1 METTDSQQSPYIEIE
16 DSNDSFETWI
26 NKDFV
31 PKTLRTQLSQA
42 NALIIPEE
50 QVRNISGPVF
60 PTGTELLWR
69 RFEKNDAQDLKLE
82 ICIGDDYEE
91 YAFHGVDLI
100 LIAGFVVQN
109 IVAPVVAMMVYDH
122 IKGRVKKD
130 EDANAEVRFEMTIV
144 LPDKTSKKIKYK
156 GPASKF
162 DKLIETVK
170 QVSSKENQ
178 QEKIQISTLDKK

>member
-1 METTDSQQSPYIEIE
+1 MTEGQQDIYIEFE
-16 DSNDSFETWI
+16 DSTDSFETWI

-31 PKTLRTQLSQA
+31 PEDLKSQLSQA
-42 NALIIPEE
+42 NVLIIPEE

-60 PTGTELLWR
+60 PKGTEFLWR
-69 RFEKNDAQDLKLE
+69 RFERNDVQNLKVE
-82 ICIGDDYEE
+82 ICIGNEYEE

-109 IVAPVVAMMVYDH
+109 IVAPVVAMMVYDY
-122 IKGRVKKD
+122 IKGRMKKD
-130 EDANAEVRFEMTIV
+130 EDSNAEVRFEMTVV

-162 DKLIETVK
+162 DKLIDAVK
-170 QVSSKENQ
+170 QVSSENQ
-178 QEKIQISTLDKK
+178 RDRVEISTLDKK